1 MGELLPD
8 SLAPSLSPHDHD
20 PLTMEVLQGS
30 LDLLA
35 EKERLETERQR
46 LIDVDRM
53 KSAFLAR
60 VSHDLRTPLSS
71 IIGFSDLLNSGAE
84 GRLNKRQLEL
94 VEAIA
99 RNGRTLLSQIND
111 LLDLSTIESGQFTL
125 RREAVEVETVVADVL
140 AAVAPL
146 MTEAR
151 LIVAWPEPAD
161 IAGRTV
167 RIDRRRV
174 VQALINL
181 MDNARKFTPAG
192 GRVALR
198 VPPANRTGAPVRF
211 IVEDSGLGIPPED
224 HEKVFKPFFQR
235 SGTSNDGVGLGLAIV
250 KGIAELHG
258 GRIDLWSETGRGA
271 RFTMTLP
278 ENQPI
283 DPSQYETQ
291 REFRR
296 K

>member
-1 MGELLPD
+1 
-8 SLAPSLSPHDHD
+8 
-20 PLTMEVLQGS
+20 MEVLQGS

-71 IIGFSDLLNSGAE
+71 IIGFSDLLHSGAE

-99 RNGRTLLSQIND
+99 RNGRTLLTQIND

-125 RREAVEVETVVADVL
+125 RREAVEVDAVVADVV
-140 AAVAPL
+140 AAVSPL

-151 LIVAWPEPAD
+151 LIVSWPDPVD
-161 IAGRTV
+161 IAGRSV

-198 VPPANRTGAPVRF
+198 IPPASRTGAPVRF

-291 REFRR
+291 REIRR